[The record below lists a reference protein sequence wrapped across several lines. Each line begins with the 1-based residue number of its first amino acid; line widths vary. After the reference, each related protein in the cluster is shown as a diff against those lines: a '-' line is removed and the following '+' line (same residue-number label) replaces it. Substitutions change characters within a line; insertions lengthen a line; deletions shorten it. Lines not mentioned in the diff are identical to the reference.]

1 VPVAVTLN
9 FAVFPT
15 LTVLLAGCVVIV
27 GGILTVK
34 VALWLVTLPPL
45 LLTTTE
51 KTLSLSAATVG
62 GVV

>member
-1 VPVAVTLN
+1 VPVAVTLKRA
-9 FAVFPT
+9 FCPA
-15 LTVLLAGCVVIV
+15 LTVLSAGCVVIV

-34 VALWLVTLPPL
+34 VAVLLVTLPPP

-51 KTLSLSAATVG
+51 KRLPLSVSAVA